1 VNTTARVTR
10 ALVLAVA
17 LLLAACGGDE
27 KPAANPSP
35 FPGTW
40 ALDANATAARMK
52 DLGLEPDVAAIEK
65 SKMTIEIKPD
75 GTYRATADGA
85 EQATG
90 TWKGAESEL
99 TLEVLTEGGKPVK
112 DAPARAAVLHEGALV
127 FESSATT
134 QPLVMRRR

>member
-1 VNTTARVTR
+1 VNTKARITR
-10 ALVLAVA
+10 ALVLAGA
-17 LLLAACGGDE
+17 LVLAACGEDE
-27 KPAANPSP
+27 KPVVKGSP

-65 SKMTIEIKPD
+65 SAMTIEIRSD
-75 GTYRATADGA
+75 GTYSATADGA
-85 EQATG
+85 VQATG
-90 TWKGAESEL
+90 TWKGVESEL
-99 TLEVLTEGGKPVK
+99 TLEVLTEAGKPVK